1 LHPAVNAM
9 EAMAQPAVAAANI
22 RIEILFMIVL
32 SGE

>member
-1 LHPAVNAM
+1 M
-9 EAMAQPAVAAANI
+9 EAMAQAAVAAANI